1 MKDLIKGLMKSLLFA
16 VLMIVLGTAISGTP
30 AHAQTGSRVSV
41 NIPFDFVI
49 GNAPLKAGSYTVEQV
64 ESGILS
70 FSGRDGREHRFAL
83 TVLEDSANGSHHSH
97 FVFTRYG
104 TEAFL
109 NKVFLSADNDCN
121 QLPRSNREK
130 KLVQERVVGD
140 EFSLLIEPAR

>member
-1 MKDLIKGLMKSLLFA
+1 MKGLMKSSLFA
-16 VLMIVLGTAISGTP
+16 VLMIVLGAIASTP
-30 AHAQTGSRVSV
+30 AHAQTGSHVSV

-70 FSGRDGREHRFAL
+70 FSGHDGQEHRFAL
-83 TVLEDSANGSHHSH
+83 TVLGSSANGSHHSH

-109 NKVFLSADNDCN
+109 NKIFLSADDDCN

-130 KLVQERVVGD
+130 KLVQDRVLGE
-140 EFSLLIEPAR
+140 EFSLLIEPER